1 MSPDTW
7 QARRCFFNRSLL
19 VLFYLIG
26 VFGLARTVP
35 AQSPPCCTDA
45 LLLLEADGTYSR
57 SNVLVT
63 FSEAITVASAT
74 NVANYRITNT
84 TSGAQISVTK
94 ATVTNG
100 HQVWLATSQRA
111 SLQNYILVV
120 NRLRD
125 AACNNRIITTNSSI
139 PVV

>member
-45 LLLLEADGTYSR
+45 LLLIDADGTYSR
-57 SNVLVT
+57 SNILVT

-74 NVANYRITNT
+74 NVANYQITNT
-84 TSGAQISVTK
+84 TSGAQVFVVN

-100 HQVWLATSQRA
+100 HQVRLTTFQRLP
-111 SLQNYILVV
+111 LQNYILIVKD
-120 NRLRD
+120 RK
-125 AACNNRIITTNSSI
+125 S
-139 PVV
+139 